1 MKKHLIKYLIHSAVR
16 IVMCMTI
23 FIATFCAYTPVS
35 SKNDYDL
42 KIIIY
47 PTAKENNQ
55 EEEPGITPLHDLEEF
70 DIDPLE

>member
-1 MKKHLIKYLIHSAVR
+1 
-16 IVMCMTI
+16 MTI